1 MGPVGDCVF
10 RMPTIA
16 CVVDS
21 GMRFFRQMGVFL
33 MSTMKWKVRRWAH
46 LSATAQTIFSK
57 GQHLGQ

>member
-1 MGPVGDCVF
+1 MLDCFGKADAAMGPVGDCDF

-33 MSTMKWKVRRWAH
+33 MSTMK
-46 LSATAQTIFSK
+46 
-57 GQHLGQ
+57 